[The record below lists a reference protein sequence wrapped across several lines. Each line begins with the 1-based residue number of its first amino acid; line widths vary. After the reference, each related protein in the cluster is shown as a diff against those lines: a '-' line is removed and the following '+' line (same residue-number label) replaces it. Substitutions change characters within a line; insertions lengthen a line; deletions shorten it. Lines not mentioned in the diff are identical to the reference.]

1 MSLLDDDEMPHRV
14 SVYGPPVNVQDSGGG
29 INPTWPTLAA
39 SNVPAQIMFGGG
51 GENPRW
57 NQSQFEGNVNTIAFN
72 GSHADILIR
81 GWKLVDDV
89 TGDSYHI
96 TGISRKQGI
105 GGIPDYLI
113 VQVAQVE

>member
-1 MSLLDDDEMPHRV
+1 MSLLDEDSMPHRV

-39 SNVPAQIMFGGG
+39 SGVPAQIMFGGG
-51 GENPRW
+51 GESSRFD
-57 NQSQFEGNVNTIAFN
+57 QSQFQSNTNTIAFN
-72 GSHADILIR
+72 EQRSDILIR
-81 GWKLVDDV
+81 GWKIVDDV
-89 TGDSYHI
+89 SGDSFHI

-113 VQVAQVE
+113 VQVSQVE